1 VSLLSCR
8 HPSRRLFASGA
19 FLLLPTLLSAQ
30 EPVRPDTTKR
40 DSAKVMM
47 PDVTVTVTRVAEP
60 LRRLP
65 AAASVL
71 DTGEIRRGRPTLGIS
86 ESFNQMPGVY
96 ASNRYNMSEGER
108 LAIRGFGSRS
118 AFGIRGIQ
126 ILLDGIPQTAPD
138 GQSQLT
144 NLDLD
149 DIAQTEVLRGS
160 ASSLYGNSSGG
171 VVSFKTIGAGPGPA
185 SLSAR
190 VAGGSFGFFKANVL
204 GTGIAGPVSG
214 TLSASYTN
222 WDGFRQHSYSH
233 FTNLA
238 VGADWAITG
247 HTSLATRI
255 RYTDQP
261 EAQNPGALT
270 FAEYQANPD
279 SAGEFNILRDAGKDV
294 SQGQVALT
302 LRHVTGGGAEYQ
314 AVAFGLWRTL
324 LNSLAASPPGGP
336 SPPNVGTFV
345 TIDRTI
351 GGLRLTGINPFHG
364 GAQGL
369 RLNYGLDLQAMRDH
383 RTNARSVDGVPDTLI
398 QDQIETVN
406 EIGPF
411 VQAVWNLHSRV
422 TLSAGIRYDWL
433 NFDVSD
439 DHLSDGVDN
448 SGQRTMQAPSGS
460 YGMSYLVGP
469 ALVPYFNVASSFE
482 TPTTTELANSPNVTG
497 GFNPGLQ
504 PQKAL
509 TWEIGARGHHGWLG
523 YAVAGYLIGIQD
535 AIVPYT
541 EVGGRS
547 YYTNAGRVNNNGIEA
562 RVDVTPIPTLRF
574 FASYTYA
581 HYRFETYRV
590 VNGAVTDTLDGKTV
604 PGVPASFIR
613 LGLRATVL
621 KHGYVD
627 VDESFSTSVY
637 ADDRNTLFVN
647 GWGAQAPGMPGGIGS
662 GVMNVVAG
670 WEGRVGTVQL
680 SPFGGI
686 SNLFDRQY
694 VGAVTVN
701 GRLGRV
707 YEPAP
712 RRSFY
717 IGAGVA
723 WAKR

>member
-1 VSLLSCR
+1 VTLLSCR
-8 HPSRRLFASGA
+8 RPSRRLAVSGA
-19 FLLLPTLLSAQ
+19 LLFLPVLLSAQ
-30 EPVRPDTTKR
+30 EPVRPDTTRR
-40 DSAKVMM
+40 DTAKVMM
-47 PDVTVTVTRVAEP
+47 PEVTVTVTRVPEP
-60 LRRLP
+60 LVRLP

-71 DTGEIRRGRPTLGIS
+71 DSNEIRRGRPTLGIS

-96 ASNRYNMSEGER
+96 ATNRYNFSEGER
-108 LAIRGFGSRS
+108 LSIRGFGSRS

-149 DIAQTEVLRGS
+149 NVAQTEVLRGS

-171 VVSFKTIGAGPGPA
+171 VVSFKTIGATGPA
-185 SLSAR
+185 SVSAR
-190 VAGGSFGFFKANVL
+190 VAAGSYGFFKGSVL

-214 TLSASYTN
+214 TLSASFTN
-222 WDGFRQHSYSH
+222 WNGFRQHSASD
-233 FTNLA
+233 FTNVAL
-238 VGADWAITG
+238 GADWAITG
-247 HTSLATRI
+247 HTSLGTRV

-261 EAQNPGALT
+261 FAQNPGALT

-279 SAGEFNILRDAGKDV
+279 SVGEFNVLRNAGKSV

-302 LRHVTGGGAEYQ
+302 LRHVTNGGAEYQ
-314 AVAFGLWRTL
+314 AVAFGLWRNL
-324 LNSLAASPPGGP
+324 LNSLAASPPPPPSP
-336 SPPNVGTFV
+336 SPPNIGTYV

-351 GGLRLTGINPFHG
+351 GGLRLTGINPFSG
-364 GAQGL
+364 GARGL

-383 RTNARSVDGVPDTLI
+383 RTNARSISGVPDTLI

-411 VQAVWNLHSRV
+411 LQAIWNTRARV
-422 TLSAGIRYDWL
+422 TVSAGIRYDWM

-439 DHLSDGVDN
+439 QHLSDGVDN

-460 YGMSYLVGP
+460 FGLSYDVGP

-482 TPTTTELANSPNVTG
+482 TPTTTELANSPNTTG
-497 GFNPGLQ
+497 GFNPDLI

-509 TWEIGARGHHGWLG
+509 TWELGARGHHHWLS
-523 YAVAGYLIGIQD
+523 YAVAGYLIGITN

-562 RVDVTPIPTLRF
+562 RVDVTPIPTLTL

-590 VNGAVTDTLDGKTV
+590 TNGAVTDTLDGKTV
-604 PGVPASFIR
+604 PGVPSSFVRI
-613 LGLRATVL
+613 GLRATVL
-621 KHGYVD
+621 KHGYLD
-627 VDESFSTSVY
+627 VDGTFSTKVY
-637 ADDRNTLFVN
+637 ADDRNVLFVN
-647 GWGAQAPGMPGGIGS
+647 GWGTQNPNMPGGIGG
-662 GVMNVVAG
+662 GVVNMVAG
-670 WEGRVGTVQL
+670 WEGMLGSVQL
-680 SPFGGI
+680 APFGGI
-686 SNLFDRQY
+686 GIS
-694 VGAVTVN
+694 GI
-701 GRLGRV
+701 GREGGDFALD
-707 YEPAP
+707 
-712 RRSFY
+712 FY
-717 IGAGVA
+717 SDLKTLQIADGTTA
-723 WAKR
+723 

>member
-1 VSLLSCR
+1 VTLLSCR
-8 HPSRRLFASGA
+8 RPSRRLAVSGA
-19 FLLLPTLLSAQ
+19 LLLLPVLLSAQ
-30 EPVRPDTTKR
+30 EPARPDTTRR
-40 DSAKVMM
+40 DTAKVMM
-47 PDVTVTVTRVAEP
+47 PEVTVTVTRVPEP
-60 LRRLP
+60 LVRLP

-71 DTGEIRRGRPTLGIS
+71 DTNEIRRGRPTLGIS

-96 ASNRYNMSEGER
+96 ATNRYNFSEGER
-108 LAIRGFGSRS
+108 LSIRGFGSRS

-149 DIAQTEVLRGS
+149 DIARTEVLRGS

-171 VVSFKTIGAGPGPA
+171 VVSFRTIGPSGPA
-185 SLSAR
+185 TISAR
-190 VAGGSFGFFKANVL
+190 VAGGSYGFFKGNVL
-204 GTGIAGPVSG
+204 GTGITGPLSG
-214 TLSASYTN
+214 TFSASFTN
-222 WDGFRQHSYSH
+222 YNGYRQHSASD

-238 VGADWAITG
+238 LGGDWAITG
-247 HTSLATRI
+247 HTSLGTRI

-261 EAQNPGALT
+261 FAQNPGALT

-279 SAGEFNILRDAGKDV
+279 SAGELNILRNAGKDV

-302 LRHVTGGGAEYQ
+302 LRHVTSGGAEYQ
-314 AVAFGLWRTL
+314 AVAFGLWRNL
-324 LNSLAASPPGGP
+324 LNGLAASPPGGP
-336 SPPNVGTFV
+336 APPNVGTYV
-345 TIDRTI
+345 TIDRGI
-351 GGLRLTGINPFHG
+351 GGLRLTGINPLG
-364 GAQGL
+364 GKANSL
-369 RLNYGLDLQAMRDH
+369 RLNYGVDLQGMRDH

-398 QDQIETVN
+398 QDQIETVT

-411 VQAVWNLHSRV
+411 IQAIWNAPGRV
-422 TLSAGIRYDWL
+422 TLSGGLRYDWL
-433 NFDVSD
+433 KFDVTD
-439 DHLSDGVDN
+439 QHLSDGVDN

-460 YGMSYLVGP
+460 FGISYEAGQ

-497 GFNPGLQ
+497 GFNPDLQ

-509 TWEIGARGHHGWLG
+509 TWELGLRGHTPELS
-523 YAVAGYLIGIQD
+523 YSLAGYLIGIQN

-541 EVGGRS
+541 EIGGRS
-547 YYTNAGRVNNNGIEA
+547 YYTNAGRVNNNGFEA
-562 RVDVTPIPTLRF
+562 RIDLTPIQAVRF
-574 FASYTYA
+574 YVSYTYA

-590 VNGAVTDTLDGKTV
+590 TNGATTDTLDGKTV
-604 PGVPASFIR
+604 PGVPSSFVR
-613 LGLRATVL
+613 VGLRATVF

-627 VDESFSTSVY
+627 VDESFSTKVY
-637 ADDRNTLFVN
+637 ANDLNTLFTN
-647 GWGAQAPGMPGGIGS
+647 GWGTQTPGMPGGVGG

-670 WEGRVGTVQL
+670 YDGRVGAVQL
-680 SPFGGI
+680 APFGGI
-686 SNLFDRQY
+686 ANLWDRAY

-701 GRLGRV
+701 GRFGRV
-707 YEPAP
+707 YEPSP

-717 IGAGVA
+717 VGVGVA